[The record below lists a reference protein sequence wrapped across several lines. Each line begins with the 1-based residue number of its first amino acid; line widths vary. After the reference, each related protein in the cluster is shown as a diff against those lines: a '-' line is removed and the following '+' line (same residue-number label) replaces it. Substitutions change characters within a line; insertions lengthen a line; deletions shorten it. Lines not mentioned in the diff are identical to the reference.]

1 MKQNQKPCIITKK
14 VINMGKRSTTL
25 SEVKLIENISK
36 NMQIQGFKERFSF
49 NKIGTKA
56 SNICKAK
63 F

>member
-1 MKQNQKPCIITKK
+1 
-14 VINMGKRSTTL
+14 MGKRSMTL

-36 NMQIQGFKERFSF
+36 NLQIQGFKERFSF